1 MPKLASQ
8 EVKAFSAH
16 QQAKHFQTTFQFY
29 YSLPQEFQACIVL
42 AWPNLVKQAQFFG
55 SGCIV
60 VLLVISKPYR
70 VRTLIVYR

>member
-1 MPKLASQ
+1 M
-8 EVKAFSAH
+8 KAFYPH
-16 QQAKHFQTTFQFY
+16 LQAKHFHTAIQFY